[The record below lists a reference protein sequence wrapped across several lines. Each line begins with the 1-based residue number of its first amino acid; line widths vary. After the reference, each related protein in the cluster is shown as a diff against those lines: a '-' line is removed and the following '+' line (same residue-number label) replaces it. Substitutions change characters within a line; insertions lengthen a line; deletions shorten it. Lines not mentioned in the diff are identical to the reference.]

1 MYSASIKM
9 SVYDNNDNDEE
20 LAENASN
27 GKICVNKLNNSYTK
41 YFDYDKLN
49 KLLDIR
55 FKNVEDRI
63 VVSESGNTKKLKK
76 ELTDRKIPASHR
88 DEILLVCDNNRVLWA
103 CGVRRCEDC
112 RVTGS
117 TNVFKIQLI
126 LKERN

>member
-76 ELTDRKIPASHR
+76 DLN
-88 DEILLVCDNNRVLWA
+88 L
-103 CGVRRCEDC
+103 
-112 RVTGS
+112 
-117 TNVFKIQLI
+117 LI
-126 LKERN
+126 LPTLSLMKCFHVLISTGLLLTRKTV